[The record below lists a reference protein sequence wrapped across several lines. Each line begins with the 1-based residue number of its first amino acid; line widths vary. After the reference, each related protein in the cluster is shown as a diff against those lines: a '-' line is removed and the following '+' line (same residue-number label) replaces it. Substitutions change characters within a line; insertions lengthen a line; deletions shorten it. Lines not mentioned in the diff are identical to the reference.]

1 MGRGHG
7 GRGGKTLDLII
18 GGAAQG
24 KLAYALTYYGLIGA
38 DVSDGVLGGGRIL
51 YRFHLAVRGM
61 LERGEDAQALV
72 EAYFDAH
79 PNCVVICD
87 EVGCGLVPVDPFE
100 RQYRDA
106 VGRLCCAAAER
117 SARVVRIFCGLPVVL
132 KDE

>member
-7 GRGGKTLDLII
+7 GRGGKALDLII

-24 KLAYALTYYGLIGA
+24 KLAYALAYYGLKNA
-38 DVSDGVLGGGRIL
+38 DVSDGVFGGGRIL
-51 YRFHLAVRGM
+51 YRFHLAVRGV

-79 PNCVVICD
+79 PDCVVICD
-87 EVGCGLVPVDPFE
+87 EVGCGLVPVDVFE

-117 SARVVRIFCGLPVVL
+117 SARVVRIFCGLHEVL